1 MQRTCFPSRAA
12 RSAALLL
19 LAAGQGLCATRPRYG
34 GVLRVEVRESVETPD
49 PPETGVLAEPA
60 RAFRI
65 ERWEPGRGAVWAA
78 NDDAAGGRPFLDGVE
93 IHVARPVRDQALDLE
108 LGKADLVEAGPN
120 EARRLRRT
128 WSSAPVRLVALV
140 FDSRVTDGGV
150 RAALAL
156 AIDRAAIHS
165 VLLQRQ
171 GEIAGSLL
179 PQWLSGYAFLFPAVQ
194 DLGRARGLA
203 APLAAAARSLTLGYD
218 PAEPLARP
226 IAERIA
232 VNARDAGLLIA
243 VSPQTRNTDVRLAQV
258 RIDAAEPGTALARV
272 AAALGLGEPTPGAG
286 PEALYAAERALLD
299 GYRVIPLFH
308 LPDVY
313 GVGPRVHAWPA
324 PGIGQLGEWRLEN
337 LWLESTQP

>member
-1 MQRTCFPSRAA
+1 MPRTCSRSRAA

-19 LAAGQGLCATRPRYG
+19 LAAGPGLCATRPRYG
-34 GVLRVEVRESVETPD
+34 GVLRVEVRETVESPD

-60 RAFRI
+60 SAFRI
-65 ERWEPGRGAVWAA
+65 ERWEAGRGAMWAA
-78 NDDAAGGRPFLDGVE
+78 ADDAAGGRPFLDGVE
-93 IHVARPVRDQALDLE
+93 IRLARPLREQALDLE

-128 WSSAPVRLVALV
+128 WSSAPVRLLALA
-140 FDSRVTDGGV
+140 FDARVTDGGV

-156 AIDRAAIHS
+156 AIDRAAIQS

-179 PQWLSGYAFLFPAVQ
+179 PQWLSGYAFLFPAGQ
-194 DLGRARGLA
+194 DLAHARSLA
-203 APLAAAARSLTLGYD
+203 APLPAAARSLTLGYD

-232 VNARDAGLLIA
+232 VNARDAGLLVA
-243 VSPQTRNTDVRLAQV
+243 VAPQTRNADVRLAQV
-258 RIDAAEPGTALARV
+258 RIDTAEPARALAHV
-272 AAALGLGEPTPGAG
+272 AAALGLGEPSPGAG
-286 PEALYAAERALLD
+286 PESLYSSERALLD

-313 GVGPRVHAWPA
+313 GIGPRVRAWPA
-324 PGIGQLGEWRLEN
+324 PGIGPLGEWRLEN
-337 LWLESTQP
+337 LWLEATQP